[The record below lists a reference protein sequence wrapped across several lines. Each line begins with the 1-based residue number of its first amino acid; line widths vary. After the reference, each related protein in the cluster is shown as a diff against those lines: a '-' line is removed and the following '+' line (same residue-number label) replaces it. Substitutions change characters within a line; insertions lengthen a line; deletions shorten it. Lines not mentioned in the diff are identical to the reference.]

1 VAALPPRQRVAVTLR
16 YFVDLSEADTAT
28 AMGCS
33 RGSVKSYTSRGVA
46 ALRSDAR
53 FTEHVRREELA

>member
-1 VAALPPRQRVAVTLR
+1 VAVTLR